1 MALVKDRKAATHR
14 RIVETAA
21 AALREQGL
29 GGIGIAELMK
39 QAGLTHGG
47 FYAHFTSKDAL
58 VAEALSLAGGGTRAA
73 MAEAAA
79 AAPPGEALI
88 AIADSYLTSRHRE
101 HPERGCVVAALGS
114 ELARAEGAAKRK
126 LSAGIGATLD
136 RLAEQAPAGD
146 EAGRRRQATGAFAA
160 MVGGLILAR
169 GVESPDQAD
178 RILADVRAFLRA
190 SLGPNTGDEQ

>member
-1 MALVKDRKAATHR
+1 MAACGP
-14 RIVETAA
+14 RIS
-21 AALREQGL
+21 
-29 GGIGIAELMK
+29 
-39 QAGLTHGG
+39 
-47 FYAHFTSKDAL
+47 TSKDAL

-88 AIADSYLTSRHRE
+88 AIADSYLTRDTASIQSAK
-101 HPERGCVVAALGS
+101 GVVAALGS
-114 ELARAEGAAKRK
+114 ELARAEGAAKQK

-146 EAGRRRQATGAFAA
+146 KTDRRRQATGAFAA

-169 GVESPDQAD
+169 GVESPDEAD

-190 SLGPNTGDEQ
+190 NLGPSTGDEQ